1 MTRVETLR
9 EQASILR
16 ALAATFD
23 DQVIRGD
30 LLRLAERCEELA
42 TRMAAAIQ
50 QAASGSIEALGQPR
64 SEPGTKRTPDTS
76 TK

>member
-9 EQASILR
+9 EQASVLR
-16 ALAATFD
+16 ALAASFD
-23 DQVIRGD
+23 DPSIRTD

-50 QAASGSIEALGQPR
+50 QASSRAIDDLGRDPIKL
-64 SEPGTKRTPDTS
+64 GTTLTCK
-76 TK
+76 